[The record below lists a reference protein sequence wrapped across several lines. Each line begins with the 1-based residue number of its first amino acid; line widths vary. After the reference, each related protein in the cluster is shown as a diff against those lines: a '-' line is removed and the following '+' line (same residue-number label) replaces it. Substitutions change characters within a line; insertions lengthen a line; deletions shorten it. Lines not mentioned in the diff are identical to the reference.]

1 MVEAAET
8 PVIHMGTALQRQRL
22 EFLQGHCRGER
33 KGGTGGPSRAHH
45 KRENAELCSS
55 PPYPAP
61 LTEVVQALVIDGTV
75 TGIDSL
81 YRYRLE
87 VQELERGVPMPT

>member
-1 MVEAAET
+1 M
-8 PVIHMGTALQRQRL
+8 QRL
-22 EFLQGHCRGER
+22 
-33 KGGTGGPSRAHH
+33 AHSY
-45 KRENAELCSS
+45 A
-55 PPYPAP
+55 AP

-87 VQELERGVPMPT
+87 VQELERAVATPI

>member
-1 MVEAAET
+1 
-8 PVIHMGTALQRQRL
+8 MGTALQRQRL

-33 KGGTGGPSRAHH
+33 EDGTEGPSRAHH
-45 KRENAELCSS
+45 ERENTELCSS
-55 PPYPAP
+55 LPYPTP

-81 YRYRLE
+81 YRYCLE
-87 VQELERGVPMPT
+87 VQELEKGEARPI